1 MATLSKTL
9 PKISHELGY
18 VLFCTSQI
26 NLLRNLEFE
35 LSSTSTLLGF
45 ITARTPWG
53 QWLSNYFETQR
64 VNLDAMMT
72 SRGIDHTMMMGAGSR
87 AAEDIDKAWRVTEYM
102 AYLLDDASKFLK
114 RIGHDKVLGERHV
127 LAAYIYTSDQSR
139 DHQLA
144 EWGINR
150 VGWSQSFLKE
160 ISRRNTNEL
169 DQWARIHQEIFK
181 EAPLVAQQTSRQQQ
195 ASNQQQ
201 PSADAKGEAPSDDLK
216 FVQDQ
221 THVHLD
227 GPALH
232 DRLGRKYLA
241 ETLAVRMSRTW
252 LRYRDETLKGSFML
266 HIHGPWGSGKSSLLN
281 FIKTELQPRAKSA
294 NVKAEPRTVDEASLD
309 WIVVDFNAWQRQH
322 VEPPWWSLIDTVYT
336 QALYQLENVYG
347 AYGRAWKL
355 RIRERWWRLTTGRRD
370 LLVALLISS
379 IILLGILYWQRRAQ
393 GNLDFLQSVFTLL
406 GVAAGIWSTLLLVS
420 RSLISGTSQSAQ
432 AFMQR
437 AGDPMERVSR
447 HFTDLIHWIG
457 NPVAIF
463 IDDLDRCQTKYVV
476 TLLEGIQTL
485 FYNPRAA
492 YVIAA
497 DRRWLHVS
505 FEESYEPFIG
515 AVKEPGRR
523 LGSLFLEKAFEASV
537 SIPRM
542 SPERRRLYWDHL
554 GSGAQT
560 KTAEIETYA
569 AELKNEF
576 KGDNTEA
583 AVLTRLSAG
592 TGDPLRDEVRKG
604 IALRQLA
611 SHDVSKSTEYF
622 LQPFDD
628 LAEPNARAMKR
639 LVNSYTLLRDLAV
652 LGGSNV
658 LFDLNTRRQ
667 LALWAIVSLR
677 WPLLKE
683 RLEDHLQEYP
693 NETPDVISLICEGK
707 PIPIDDPEIQQLLRS
722 PEVIRVFKGGTI
734 GTGLDKDTI
743 CSLVGISSAQPQTG
757 GVA

>member
-26 NLLRNLEFE
+26 NLLRNFEFE

-53 QWLSNYFETQR
+53 QWLSSYFDTQH

-72 SRGIDHTMMMGAGSR
+72 SRGIDQTMMTGAGSR
-87 AAEDIDKAWRVTEYM
+87 AAEVMEKPWRVTEYM
-102 AYLLDDASKFLK
+102 GYLLDDASKFLE
-114 RIGHDKVLGERHV
+114 RIGHDTVLDERHL
-127 LAAYIYTSDQSR
+127 LAAYVYSSDQSH

-150 VGWSQSFLKE
+150 VGWSQSFLSE
-160 ISRRNTNEL
+160 IVLKNSSEL
-169 DQWARIHQEIFK
+169 DQWIQIHRETFK
-181 EAPLVAQQTSRQQQ
+181 EEPLVAQQTSAQQQ
-195 ASNQQQ
+195 TSAHQQTHTQ
-201 PSADAKGEAPSDDLK
+201 HKTSAGVKGEAPPEDD
-216 FVQDQ
+216 FIQDQ

-227 GPALH
+227 GPAIH

-281 FIKTELQPRAKSA
+281 FIKAELQPRAKSP
-294 NVKAEPRTVDEASLD
+294 NIKPENRNVDEASLD
-309 WIVVDFNAWQRQH
+309 WVVVDFNAWQRQH

-336 QALYQLENVYG
+336 QALKQLENVYG
-347 AYGRAWKL
+347 EYGRAWKL

-393 GNLDFLQSVFTLL
+393 GNLDFLQSVLTLL

-447 HFTDLIHWIG
+447 HFADLIQWID

-463 IDDLDRCQTKYVV
+463 VDDLDRCQSKYVV

-485 FYNPRAA
+485 FNNPRAV
-492 YVIAA
+492 YIIAA

-505 FEESYEPFIG
+505 FEESYGPFIG

-560 KTAEIETYA
+560 KTAQIETYA
-569 AELKNEF
+569 AELNNEF
-576 KGDNTEA
+576 KEDNTEA
-583 AVLTRLSAG
+583 AVLNRLSSGPAICCA
-592 TGDPLRDEVRKG
+592 TKC
-604 IALRQLA
+604 AKA
-611 SHDVSKSTEYF
+611 SRCVNWQAMTSRRAQNIFYNRLTI
-622 LQPFDD
+622 LLNQMR
-628 LAEPNARAMKR
+628 EP
-639 LVNSYTLLRDLAV
+639 
-652 LGGSNV
+652 
-658 LFDLNTRRQ
+658 
-667 LALWAIVSLR
+667 
-677 WPLLKE
+677 
-683 RLEDHLQEYP
+683 
-693 NETPDVISLICEGK
+693 
-707 PIPIDDPEIQQLLRS
+707 
-722 PEVIRVFKGGTI
+722 
-734 GTGLDKDTI
+734 
-743 CSLVGISSAQPQTG
+743 
-757 GVA
+757 

>member
-1 MATLSKTL
+1 MATRSKTL
-9 PKISHELGY
+9 PNISSELGY
-18 VLFCTSQI
+18 VLFCTSQM
-26 NLLRNLEFE
+26 NFLRKVEFE

-53 QWLSNYFETQR
+53 EWLSNYFDAQR
-64 VNLDAMMT
+64 VNLDAMMS
-72 SRGIDHTMMMGAGSR
+72 SRSIDQTMMMGAGSQ
-87 AAEDIDKAWRVTEYM
+87 AAAAMDKPWLVTEYM
-102 AYLLDDASKFLK
+102 SYLLDDASKFVE
-114 RIGHDKVLGERHV
+114 RIGAATVLDERH
-127 LAAYIYTSDQSR
+127 LMAAYVYSSDHTHDR
-139 DHQLA
+139 QLA
-144 EWGINR
+144 GWGINR
-150 VGWSQSFLKE
+150 VGWSNSFLAE
-160 ISRRNTNEL
+160 IALRYPNEL
-169 DQWARIHQEIFK
+169 EEWIQIHLETFK
-181 EAPLVAQQTSRQQQ
+181 EDPLIAQGTSDQQQ
-195 ASNQQQ
+195 QS
-201 PSADAKGEAPSDDLK
+201 SARTKGEEPRTY
-216 FVQDQ
+216 VQDQ

-227 GPALH
+227 GPALQ

-281 FIKTELQPRAKSA
+281 FIKAELQPRAHSRNA
-294 NVKAEPRTVDEASLD
+294 NPENRNDDEASLD
-309 WIVVDFNAWQRQH
+309 WIVIDFNAWQRQH

-336 QALYQLENVYG
+336 QALHQLESVYG

-355 RIRERWWRLTTGRRD
+355 RIKERWWRLTTGRRD

-379 IILLGILYWQRRAQ
+379 IILLGILYWQRRTQ

-406 GVAAGIWSTLLLVS
+406 GVAAGVWSTLLLVS

-447 HFTDLIHWIG
+447 HFVDLIEWID

-463 IDDLDRCQTKYVV
+463 VDDLDRCQTKYVV

-485 FYNPRAA
+485 FYNPRAV
-492 YVIAA
+492 YIIAA

-505 FEESYEPFIG
+505 FEKSYEHFIG

-560 KTAEIETYA
+560 KTAEIEAYA

-576 KGDNTEA
+576 KQDNTEA
-583 AVLTRLSAG
+583 EVLDRLSAG

-611 SHDVSKSTEYF
+611 SQDVSKSTEYF

-683 RLEDHLQEYP
+683 RLEDYLQEHP
-693 NETPDVISLICEGK
+693 NESPDVIALICEGK
-707 PIPIDDPEIQQLLRS
+707 PIPIDDQEIQQLLRS
-722 PEVIRVFKGGTI
+722 PEVIRVFKGGAI
-734 GTGLDKDTI
+734 GTGLDKETI

-757 GVA
+757 GIA